1 MKTIWIAAS
10 AASLL
15 CTAAMAQPAPATP
28 ATPATGSD
36 HAVPPVKAAATVM
49 APTTPSYTPVSA
61 FTSVPPGE
69 QMTSQVLGLHVRD
82 SANKEMGQI
91 KDIAYGPQGV
101 QSYIVGVGGF
111 LDMGEH
117 YVAVQ
122 PAAIK
127 IAYDAVGKTWSATL
141 DATADQLKA
150 APAFTYA
157 P

>member
-1 MKTIWIAAS
+1 MKIIWIAAS
-10 AASLL
+10 AAALFG
-15 CTAAMAQPAPATP
+15 TAAMAQPAPASSAAGSNHSLPPVMAAGTPIVATTP
-28 ATPATGSD
+28 A
-36 HAVPPVKAAATVM
+36 
-49 APTTPSYTPVSA
+49 YTPVSA
-61 FTSVPPGE
+61 FTSVPPGT
-69 QMTSQVLGLHVRD
+69 QMTSQVLGLHIHD
-82 SANKEMGQI
+82 AANKDMGEI

-117 YVAVQ
+117 YVAVD

-127 IAYDAVGKTWSATL
+127 LAYDAVAKTWSATL

-157 P
+157 H